1 MREIALDTE
10 TTGLDPASGHR
21 VVEIG
26 CVEMVG
32 HIRTGNHFH
41 TYLNPER
48 DMPPEAERIHG
59 LSSTYLK
66 DKPTFKVVARAFL
79 EFIGDAPLV
88 IHNASFDLK
97 FLNAELN
104 ALDLPLI
111 DFARA
116 TDTVLIARKMFPGS
130 PANLDAL
137 CKRFSIDTSA
147 RTKHGALLDAE
158 LLADVYLELKGGRQ
172 SSLLAGGRGHNK
184 MAFSS
189 LEAGADGDGH
199 FNVSPVAG
207 DVAFTG
213 HTALPARSF
222 PPSSEERAAHK
233 AMVEKIK
240 GAIWGAVG

>member
-26 CVEMVG
+26 CVEMHG

-48 DMPPEAERIHG
+48 DMPREAENIHG
-59 LSSTYLK
+59 LSSDFLK

-97 FLNAELN
+97 FLNYELN
-104 ALDLPLI
+104 TLDLPLI

-172 SSLLAGGRGHNK
+172 SSLLGKPASTNPDEPRATSHE
-184 MAFSS
+184 S
-189 LEAGADGDGH
+189 L
-199 FNVSPVAG
+199 S
-207 DVAFTG
+207 FTG
-213 HTALPARSF
+213 HTAIPARNF

-240 GAIWGAVG
+240 GAIWSAAG

>member
-26 CVEMVG
+26 CVEMHG

-48 DMPPEAERIHG
+48 DMPREAENIHG
-59 LSSTYLK
+59 LSSEFLK
-66 DKPTFKVVARAFL
+66 DKPTFKVVARSFL
-79 EFIGDAPLV
+79 EFIGDDPLI

-111 DFARA
+111 EFARA
-116 TDTVLIARKMFPGS
+116 TDTVLIARRMFPGS

-137 CKRFSIDTSA
+137 CKRFNIDTSA

-172 SSLLAGGRGHNK
+172 STLLAKPGAESAEPASNHEASDI
-184 MAFSS
+184 AF
-189 LEAGADGDGH
+189 
-199 FNVSPVAG
+199 V
-207 DVAFTG
+207 G
-213 HTALPARSF
+213 HTNIPARQF
-222 PPSSEERAAHK
+222 PPTLEELAAHK
-233 AMVEKIK
+233 AMIEKLK
-240 GAIWGAVG
+240 NPLWLA